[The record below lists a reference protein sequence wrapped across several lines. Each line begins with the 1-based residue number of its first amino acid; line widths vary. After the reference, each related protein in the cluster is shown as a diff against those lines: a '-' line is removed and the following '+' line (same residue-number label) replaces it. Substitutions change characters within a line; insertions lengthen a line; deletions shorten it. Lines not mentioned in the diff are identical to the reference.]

1 MEQMEFSFVEDMDI
15 KEDLTTP
22 DDMLEEDA
30 VDEFTALMD
39 KYCVSEEDIER
50 IQLVAKF
57 I

>member
-1 MEQMEFSFVEDMDI
+1 MEFSFVEDMDI